1 MVKINNIKIPDNEIR
16 FIFSRSSGPGGQ
28 NVNKVNTKAT
38 VKFDIMASKA
48 LGLEQKERI
57 RKRLSGR
64 ISRNGILTVS
74 SDRFRSQQ
82 ANRKDA
88 LDRLS
93 RLLSEALRVKPKR
106 KKTSIPKAAK
116 ERRLREKRH
125 RGEIKKTRRKDYYFE

>member
-1 MVKINNIKIPDNEIR
+1 MIKIDNINIPDNEIR

-38 VKFDIMASKA
+38 VKFDIMASNA
-48 LGLEQKERI
+48 LNPEQKERI
-57 RKRLSGR
+57 RKRLSSR

-74 SDRFRSQQ
+74 PDRFRSQQ

-88 LDRLS
+88 LERLS

-106 KKTSIPKAAK
+106 KKTSVPKAAK